1 MADERYREH
10 DDSPF
15 SYRAH
20 KDGTV
25 RVTWRGKVV
34 TTLAGREASRF
45 LANVDVADEAAA
57 QLLMARMTGNF
68 KHGNERR
75 PGRP

>member
-1 MADERYREH
+1 MTDERYREH
-10 DDSPF
+10 DEAPF

-25 RVTWRGKVV
+25 RIAWRGKVV